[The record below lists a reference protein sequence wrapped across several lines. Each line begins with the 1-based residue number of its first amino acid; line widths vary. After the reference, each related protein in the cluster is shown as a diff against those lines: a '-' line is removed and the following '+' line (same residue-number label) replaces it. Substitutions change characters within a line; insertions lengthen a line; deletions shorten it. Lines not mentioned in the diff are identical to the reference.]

1 MKKLVGLLLII
12 GGAIAGMVLGIKR
25 MIVGFQNPDM
35 TNNRILIENPEF
47 ITIGLII
54 VVVVIVGEILIKD

>member
-1 MKKLVGLLLII
+1 MKKLVGMLVII